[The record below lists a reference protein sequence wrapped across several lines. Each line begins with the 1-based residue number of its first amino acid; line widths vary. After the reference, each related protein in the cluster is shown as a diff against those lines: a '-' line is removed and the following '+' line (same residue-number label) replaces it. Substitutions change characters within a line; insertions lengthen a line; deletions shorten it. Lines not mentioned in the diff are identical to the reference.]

1 LVVMP
6 DAFMVVHRAPI
17 ISGAARNKV
26 PGVYWQPLAK
36 DGGLLSYGL
45 APPLMSIASCAAR
58 SGRSYLPEELARR
71 EERLAKLAEARAKL
85 EARVKERFEREMA
98 EHRAKLAARDE
109 KTAAS
114 GKKPGGSP
122 PAPPL
127 EGPQPKDQ
135 INLTDEDSRIMP
147 VAGGGFEQ
155 GYNAQ
160 AGVGARSLLGIATD
174 VVQAPNDK
182 QQIAPML
189 EKVDALPEQFGRPET
204 LLADNG
210 YFSEANVMACAAAN
224 IEPLIATGRQPHHP
238 SWRERFAAPPPA
250 PEN

>member
-1 LVVMP
+1 M
-6 DAFMVVHRAPI
+6 
-17 ISGAARNKV
+17 
-26 PGVYWQPLAK
+26 LAELIRWL
-36 DGGLLSYGL
+36 GGLDYG
-45 APPLMSIASCAAR
+45 MSI
-58 SGRSYLPEELARR
+58 PEELARR
-71 EERLAKLAEARAKL
+71 EECLAKLAEARAKL
-85 EARVKERFEREMA
+85 DARAKERFEREMA

-114 GKKPGGSP
+114 GKKPGGRA

-155 GYNAQ
+155 CYNAQ
-160 AGVGARSLLGIATD
+160 AVVASESLLVIATD

-189 EKVDALPEQFGRPET
+189 EKVDALPEHLGRPET

-210 YFSEANVMACAAAN
+210 YFREANVTACTAAN
-224 IEPLIATGRQPHHP
+224 IEPLIATGRQPHHC
-238 SWRERFAAPPPA
+238 RAASGTGKPDIGRSHGPA
-250 PEN
+250 SADTARQTNLRSAHRPRSRYSASSNR